1 MVVLAKTFRIFNFTS
16 NDFFSKEIYTQFNDV
31 STTGIYIYEIDVKI
45 VSLLERKKSWGQE
58 RKTPQFPKEVI
69 RNVV

>member
-45 VSLLERKKSWGQE
+45 VSLLVRKKSWGQE
-58 RKTPQFPKEVI
+58 RKTPQFP
-69 RNVV
+69 